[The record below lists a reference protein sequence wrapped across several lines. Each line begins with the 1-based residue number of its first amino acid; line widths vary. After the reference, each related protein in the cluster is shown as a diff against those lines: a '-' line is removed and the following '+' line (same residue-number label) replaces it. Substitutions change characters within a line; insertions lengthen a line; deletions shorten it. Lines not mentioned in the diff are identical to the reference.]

1 MKKKKDDHQFLPDLQ
16 QQGKEEFYLD
26 IDRMVNEGM
35 SGGSVHMRE
44 DSTNIDEAIDLF
56 PEDPP
61 NIIE

>member
-16 QQGKEEFYLD
+16 QQGKEEFSRQ
-26 IDRMVNEGM
+26 DRMVNEGM

-56 PEDPP
+56 PEDSS
-61 NIIE
+61 